1 MPRCKELV
9 CEVLDD
15 NWGSARRLA
24 LQFSRMKAMKDI
36 MPARIQDASQGGSRR
51 LKVNHY
57 QNIKIIDI
65 LSFNVI

>member
-1 MPRCKELV
+1 MPRCKDLV

-24 LQFSRMKAMKDI
+24 LQFIKMKTMKDI
-36 MPARIQDASQGGSRR
+36 VPVRILDASQGGSRR